1 VRFQYARFSSLATTN
16 KQRVRRKPKI
26 SSKRGMEKD
35 FPSDRTAGLAAGF
48 RVPKP
53 FIVTPIYF
61 RKIRFVLSAAIAS
74 QAFTASTM
82 LDLQLQTFSNT
93 VGYRIARAIKLKY
106 VEIWEPFNGVGAG
119 VLTNSGL
126 RWDVPTTANLP
137 TSSETLYASSV
148 MPDAPAHLLA
158 RPTRDTYPDWW
169 HNAADNGPMFTLLS
183 LSANAI
189 VDIAFL
195 WVTYESGNSTASTT
209 AINGAIGFP
218 GYNAIHSPNVNMT
231 ALGLADV

>member
-16 KQRVRRKPKI
+16 KQRVRRKPKN
-26 SSKRGMEKD
+26 SSKRGMERD
-35 FPSDRTAGLAAGF
+35 LPSDRMAGLAAGF

-53 FIVTPIYF
+53 FDVTPIYF
-61 RKIRFVLSAAIAS
+61 RKIRFVLSAAIAA
-74 QAFTASTM
+74 QGFTASSL
-82 LDLQLQTFSNT
+82 LDLQVQTFSLN
-93 VGYRIARAIKLKY
+93 VGYRIARSIRLKY

-119 VLTNSGL
+119 VLTNSGI
-126 RWDVPTTANLP
+126 RWDIPTTANLP
-137 TSSETLYASSV
+137 TSSMTSYASSV
-148 MPDAPAHLLA
+148 MPDAPAHLLT
-158 RPTRDTYPDWW
+158 RPASDTYADWW

-195 WVTYESGNSTASTT
+195 WVSYESGNSTVSST
-209 AINGAIGFP
+209 AINAAIGFP
-218 GYNAIHSPNVNMT
+218 GFNAIHSPNVNMT